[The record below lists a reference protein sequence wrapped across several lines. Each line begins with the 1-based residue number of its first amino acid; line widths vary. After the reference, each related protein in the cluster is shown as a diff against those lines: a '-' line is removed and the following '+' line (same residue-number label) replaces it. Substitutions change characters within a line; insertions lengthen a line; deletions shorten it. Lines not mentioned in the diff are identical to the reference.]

1 MAQPKKYDMKL
12 ERTETAVVTVEATSE
27 KQAAFNAALAKP
39 EWQASGVRVTDV
51 ARREGGE

>member
-51 ARREGGE
+51 AWREGGE